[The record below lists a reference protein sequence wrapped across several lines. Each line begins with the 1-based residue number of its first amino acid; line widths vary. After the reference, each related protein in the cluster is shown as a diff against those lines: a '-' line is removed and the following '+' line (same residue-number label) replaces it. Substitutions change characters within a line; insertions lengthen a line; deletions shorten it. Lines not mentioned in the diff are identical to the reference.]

1 MAKVLNT
8 FLKSKMNKDLD
19 ARIVPNGEYR
29 DALNVQVSKSEGS
42 EVGVLENVLG
52 NIPVI
57 SLALAGSLKCIGNF
71 ADEINS
77 TVYLFLTNNSSNQSY
92 DPNADHYVVAF
103 NTLSQSSVIL
113 LKGSFLNFSK
123 QNLITGVNILE
134 GLLFWTDNLNQ
145 PRVIDVNLANPT
157 NSLSPSHY
165 TTEDQ
170 ISVAKY
176 NPYQCMEL
184 YKKSFLGAT
193 ASVPYET
200 TMKDVSSKFLPNGGL
215 GLKTGPYTG
224 TAEIILD
231 AGSVVGDIMNPNGP
245 YGTTATIGYIPS
257 SGGNIITIAGAA
269 LDASIP
275 PFYDA
280 ATNTWKIT
288 ITGGIFPDVPT
299 TEVYEIIINP
309 NPYYDSVFSGDK
321 DYLEDKFVRFS
332 YRFKFEDNTYSI
344 FAPFTQI
351 AFIPKQDGYFMYIDE
366 TGLQEVNDE
375 AETYRSTVV
384 YFVENKVNDINLR
397 IPLPYIN
404 YQLQEALKIKSID
417 ILYKES
423 DGLAVRAIETIPI
436 QDIANSSG
444 TCFVN
449 GNQTPTPAGTPI
461 AVFNVQGNLNVGD
474 IVRGFGVPDN
484 TVVVSFTS
492 TTNLPNAGDLVV
504 NNAITALSNGDL
516 LIVGDINYF
525 EYNYKSTKPTKTI
538 AESELIRVYD
548 KVPVKALAQE
558 VSGNRVMYGNFIN
571 KIDPPAFIDYNVA
584 CTEKC
589 EFEVGEVFAGL
600 TGTGTTIGAGTTIQI
615 LLNKLY
621 APPSGLFAGMVITSN
636 NFGVTI
642 PANTVVTSTDNN
654 GQVGSGTQVANIT
667 LNQDVIFPPNAIV
680 LIFEPGSST
689 ENCVSTIEYPNHSV
703 KQNRNY
709 QVGFVLSDRYGRS
722 SSVILSNSKKLIT
735 VNGISYT
742 GSTLYSPYI
751 DESVDKD
758 EWRGNSIKI
767 LVNAPITDNVYDGDV
782 ASTAYNPL
790 GWYSYKVVVKQTE
803 QEYYNVYLPGI
814 MAGYPQEKAL
824 EIGKTSHAVL
834 INDNINKVPRDLT
847 EVGPEQKQFRS
858 SIQLFGRVENTATII
873 IDTNTGASNTQY
885 YPDTN
890 SDTVSTIAT
899 AFDLFDF
906 NPSEPFQPNFYPQ
919 FYSLDSNPLIAR
931 ISTESK
937 IGQIAST
944 NYSPAACTV
953 AVGQNVNAT
962 NIITVANITGTINPN
977 DLVIGGDLPEG
988 VYVGLV
994 DLTVSPPEIFLKLGV
1009 SNYDAEIPEGTN
1021 LTFTP
1026 STGPTSF
1033 DPKLP
1038 GIQYLAVYETEPV
1051 VSLLDIFWE
1060 TSTSGLLSDLNS
1072 TIINNQLDPAPRNIG
1087 GWNDDPFDE
1096 GLPKQANILAAP
1108 FRMTDDF
1115 GADIVLTPAMIA
1127 AGDGLVLSTVLNGN
1141 GQVVFG
1147 DANTPI
1153 STPDYFRLVD
1163 TSTGQ
1168 TGVGPWQIRTTD
1180 ILDVPLNFYD
1190 YIFYMYNTTGQDTNG
1205 LRNFTF
1211 IFDTIVGGQS
1221 VQLTETAVLSNVTP
1235 YFTKVT
1241 QGTDSIIAGSPLIYP
1256 NIPVSP
1262 NAINCEAKRNSKLVA
1277 SVESLNGANNPV
1289 LALLDKAYVGY
1300 TNFTPPSPYIY
1311 RQKIGSVAE
1320 DAPDALLGG
1329 EPIFEL
1335 TPSGDLLNRMFQNS
1349 SLPAKTYYVII
1360 RVRDAGDEQ
1369 DIIIEVDMSLDLPT
1383 DIIKNKVAHGF
1394 FGMLGPGNW
1403 WSAVGTPATAPL
1415 QPGPFGP
1422 TSGFG
1427 FTGGV
1432 YQTRFNSDS
1441 SGGAIKYN
1449 TPAGHPYTLI
1459 DTSAGGIPGLNPDQ
1473 FGYFAYAGGFFNN
1486 QFPSQFGFM
1495 QGQMATNPFTRFSDS
1510 LTQRYGVSSSLPLG
1524 DPPIIIPWNVPDTYG
1539 HKVIR
1544 PDSPNMLEFGTPGSA
1559 VGTAKIMVYG
1569 IATISNMKSSTLANG
1584 NITKNFQDQAEPRG
1598 ACTITMD
1605 SGKFPHNL
1613 MRFTVVP
1620 QGTAGLPYMPSNS
1633 VCTYPVAV
1641 SGSVNNNKNLVWNVR
1656 PDSTGQT
1663 GDIDF
1668 MGSLVNMTLQG
1679 GGVDG
1684 NTERVNYTPKDGD
1697 KIYFFG
1703 GELEEYRGWADW
1715 WNNSENGYYGSPW
1728 YFNTDLDQL
1737 ERTLNYSPWVGPGT
1751 LWYCFGSGG
1760 GNSQDTCN
1768 QTVQFAVNNPTI
1780 KHTLPENCTNSPGQ
1794 IGTNYLATVT
1804 YAGIEGE
1811 VQNYS
1816 NLEWSLT

>member
-29 DALNVQVSKSEGS
+29 DGLNIQVSKSEGS
-42 EVGVLENVLG
+42 EVGVLENALG

-57 SLALAGSLKCIGNF
+57 SLGLTGSLKCIGNL

-92 DPNADHYVVAF
+92 DPNAEHYVVAF

-113 LKGSFLNFSK
+113 LEGSFLNFSK

-157 NSLSPSHY
+157 NSPNPSHY

-215 GLKTGPYTG
+215 GLKTGAYTG

-288 ITGGIFPDVPT
+288 ITGGIFPDIPI

-375 AETYRSTVV
+375 AEAYRSTVV

-767 LVNAPITDNVYDGDV
+767 LVNAPITDNVYNGDV

-834 INDNINKVPRDLT
+834 INDNINKVPRDLS
-847 EVGPEQKQFRS
+847 EVGPQQKQFRS
-858 SIQLFGRVENTATII
+858 SVQLYGRVQNTTTII

-906 NPSEPFQPNFYPQ
+906 NPGKPFQPNFYPQ

-953 AVGQNVNAT
+953 AVGQTPNAT
-962 NIITVANITGTINPN
+962 NIITIANITGTIDVD

-994 DLTVSPPEIFLKLGV
+994 NLTAVPPEITLKLGV
-1009 SNYDAEIPEGTN
+1009 SNYDAELTEGTN

-1108 FRMTDDF
+1108 FRMVDDF

-1147 DANTPI
+1147 DANTPG
-1153 STPDYFRLVD
+1153 STADYFRLVD

-1221 VQLTETAVLSNVTP
+1221 VQLTQTAVLSNVTP

-1311 RQKIGSVAE
+1311 RQKIGSVSE
-1320 DAPDALLGG
+1320 DAPDALLDG

-1335 TPSGDLLNRMFQNS
+1335 TPSGDLLNRMWQDGT
-1349 SLPAKTYYVII
+1349 LAALTYYVII

-1383 DIIKNKVAHGF
+1383 DIIKNKVIHSVQTMAGF
-1394 FGMLGPGNW
+1394 GNYYSSVGGSDGVNGFG
-1403 WSAVGTPATAPL
+1403 V
-1415 QPGPFGP
+1415 GPFYEGG
-1422 TSGFG
+1422 SVYYN
-1427 FTGGV
+1427 TGGS
-1432 YQTRFNSDS
+1432 QFRSDAS
-1441 SGGAIKYN
+1441 NVSIAELTIR
-1449 TPAGHPYTLI
+1449 PAGHPYTLI
-1459 DTSAGGIPGLNPDQ
+1459 NTSGGGIPGLNPDQ
-1473 FGYFAYAGGFFNN
+1473 FGYFAYAAGFFNED
-1486 QFPSQFGFM
+1486 FASQAPAGNSIPP
-1495 QGQMATNPFTRFSDS
+1495 NPFTRFSRA
-1510 LTQRYGVSSSLPLG
+1510 LTTRYGVPSSLPIAA
-1524 DPPIIIPWNVPDTYG
+1524 PPIVIPWNNADAFG
-1539 HKVIR
+1539 HKVIK
-1544 PDSPNMLEFGTPGSA
+1544 PDSPNMIEFGDASNT

-1569 IATISNMKSSTLANG
+1569 IATITKLNLNGPDWFDFAAVPNGGGPNTERISTMS
-1584 NITKNFQDQAEPRG
+1584 IS
-1598 ACTITMD
+1598 MD
-1605 SGKFPHNL
+1605 SGKFPHS
-1613 MRFTVVP
+1613 MQRFTVVP
-1620 QGTAGLPYMPSNS
+1620 QGTSGTPYLPP
-1633 VCTYPVAV
+1633 VCYTTYPIPL
-1641 SGSVNNNKNLVWNVR
+1641 SNGTSNNKMLIWSANA
-1656 PDSTGQT
+1656 DSTGQA
-1663 GDIDF
+1663 GD
-1668 MGSLVNMTLQG
+1668 LVMAGNLTQMNLQG
-1679 GGVDG
+1679 GGIDG
-1684 NTERVNYTPKDGD
+1684 NTDRVNYTPQVGD

-1703 GELEEYRGWADW
+1703 GEEQLYKDWADW

-1728 YFNTDLDQL
+1728 YFNTDLEQL
-1737 ERTLNYSPWVGPGT
+1737 ERTLNYSPWSGPGSQ
-1751 LWYCFGSGG
+1751 WYCFGGQL
-1760 GNSQDTCN
+1760 NACT
-1768 QTVQFAVNNPTI
+1768 QTTQFQVNRPEL
-1780 KHTLPENCTNSPGQ
+1780 KHTLPADCTNRANYWFGQ
-1794 IGTNYLATVT
+1794 DYLANVT

-1816 NLEWSLT
+1816 NLTWDLI